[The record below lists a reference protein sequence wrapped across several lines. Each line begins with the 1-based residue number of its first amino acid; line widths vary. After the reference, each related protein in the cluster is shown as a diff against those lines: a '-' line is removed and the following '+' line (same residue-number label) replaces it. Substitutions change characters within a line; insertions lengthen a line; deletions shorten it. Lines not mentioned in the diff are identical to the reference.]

1 MDSRPARA
9 IGREGCRG
17 RPGFPTEEGGIR
29 EEAEL
34 LRSVYD
40 RKHDLET
47 MLLNHILLRLRNV
60 IITPHSA
67 FNTREAVE
75 RILSTTVSNIA
86 SFGRGEPEN
95 VVSGKGR

>member
-1 MDSRPARA
+1 LKACKQSTR
-9 IGREGCRG
+9 
-17 RPGFPTEEGGIR
+17 
-29 EEAEL
+29 L

-40 RKHDLET
+40 KKHDLET

-75 RILSTTVSNIA
+75 RILSTTVGNIA
-86 SFGRGEPEN
+86 SFTGGEPEN
-95 VVSGKGR
+95 VISGKRT